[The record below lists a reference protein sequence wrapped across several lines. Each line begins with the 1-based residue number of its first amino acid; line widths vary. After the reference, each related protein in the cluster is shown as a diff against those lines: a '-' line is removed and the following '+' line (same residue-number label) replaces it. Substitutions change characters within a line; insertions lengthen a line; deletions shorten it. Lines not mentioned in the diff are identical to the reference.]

1 VETGQPASAIG
12 YPDAYLARP
21 LREDSSI
28 YRRLSRLQQFREAQ
42 EVRPAPRKSPI
53 FFSFSEL
60 DMCGL
65 LGQKKF
71 VVSHDVSL
79 LLVLMK
85 NLHAADSKNLF

>member
-1 VETGQPASAIG
+1 
-12 YPDAYLARP
+12 
-21 LREDSSI
+21 
-28 YRRLSRLQQFREAQ
+28 
-42 EVRPAPRKSPI
+42 
-53 FFSFSEL
+53 
-60 DMCGL
+60 MCGL